1 MAKIDWMA
9 EAKDWLVSIVIA
21 LVIAFCVR
29 HVIVEPYMVEGPSML
44 PTLESK
50 ERLLVNKFIY
60 FFSPPK
66 KGEIVIFK
74 YPKDPS
80 RDFIKRVIATEG
92 ETIEIQDGTVFVNGQ
107 IIKEPY
113 IREPFKSN
121 YPKSIVPK
129 GHIFAMG
136 DNRNE
141 SMDSR
146 SSNVGFVSTEF
157 LKGKGF
163 LIFYPFS
170 RVRLLS

>member
-1 MAKIDWMA
+1 MAKIDWLA
-9 EAKDWLVSIVIA
+9 EAKDWIVSIAIA
-21 LVIAFCVR
+21 VVIAFCVR
-29 HVIVEPYMVEGPSML
+29 QVIIEPYMVEGPSML

-50 ERLLVNKFIY
+50 ERLLVNKFVY
-60 FFSPPK
+60 FFSAPK

-80 RDFIKRVIATEG
+80 RDFIKRVIATEDD
-92 ETIEIQDGTVFVNGQ
+92 TIEIKDGTVLVNGQ
-107 IIKEPY
+107 VVKEPY

-129 GHIFAMG
+129 GHVFAMG

-146 SSNVGFVSTEF
+146 SSNVGFVSTEL

-170 RVRLLS
+170 KIRLLS